1 VWDAKW
7 ELLNVTDE
15 TELELYIKDKDK
27 MKEDTLLGKAV
38 LVLGAKLEGSQEHI
52 LDIVRPD
59 GRVHG
64 QVIVHVSLPSITP
77 YFMQHDVMRKKSRD

>member
-1 VWDAKW
+1 MWDAKW

-27 MKEDTLLGKAV
+27 MKEDTPLGKAV
-38 LVLGAKLEGSQEHI
+38 LVLGAKLEGSQEHT

-59 GRVHG
+59 GRIHG
-64 QVIVHVSLPSITP
+64 QVIVHVSLFSISFLFYAT
-77 YFMQHDVMRKKSRD
+77 QCHAKIKK